1 MLSHPAQGP
10 GNLHKRRI
18 VCVCTSGSSSRQERK
33 ARRRAAGGLG
43 GGTPGDPESM
53 RARKSLRTQ
62 ETVRRRMP
70 RLDSWGLQTQ
80 IKENKNKGLQ
90 LSVSPA
96 RFPCSLFSRA
106 GEC

>member
-1 MLSHPAQGP
+1 MFAHQAQAP
-10 GNLHKRRI
+10 GRK
-18 VCVCTSGSSSRQERK
+18 ERK

-70 RLDSWGLQTQ
+70 RPDSWGLQTQ
-80 IKENKNKGLQ
+80 IKENNKNKGLQ
-90 LSVSPA
+90 LSVTPA